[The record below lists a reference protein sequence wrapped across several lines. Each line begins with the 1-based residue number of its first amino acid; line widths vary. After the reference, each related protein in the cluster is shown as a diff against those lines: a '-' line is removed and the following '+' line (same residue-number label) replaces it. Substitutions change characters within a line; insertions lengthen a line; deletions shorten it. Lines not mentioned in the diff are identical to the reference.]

1 MNNKF
6 KISILGLLIFSSIS
20 LRGQGTIVLQY
31 YYTGAYPIHQPI
43 LSDSLS
49 VNGKA
54 FEEANLLKTHLSA
67 TDTWTNA
74 KILNADT
81 AGVITFD
88 VPDNQYSLHL
98 LKFYVN
104 ANQFVKEKLEVSGTG
119 MFEVYVDGEKKKDKT
134 KFDTAATSVS
144 VELSLEAKRYEIVIK
159 YLAPKAEN
167 HIPTVKAAFQSATE
181 DGKTATTLNPQQRYT
196 IEHIQDGK
204 TIRSAAISPDGK
216 YALVGYSERIN
227 AKTENYTQ
235 LIEAESGKILAQD
248 KSYLSSA
255 GWLPASGQLYYTR
268 NGLKGKELVAL
279 NPAAMQET
287 ILANN
292 LPEGSFSFTPDEK
305 KLLFSIKEEGPKE
318 QKSMNRIVDNSDRQK
333 ENRTRYS
340 LAVYDLQ
347 TGLLQ
352 PLTFGYR
359 NTHLNDIS
367 PDSRYVL
374 FSSSNRDYTVRS
386 FSSVNMYRVDLQTFQ
401 IDTIFSNELHISSAR
416 FSPDGKQ
423 LLVNASPDAFD
434 GIGLNIGNEP
444 IANSYDRQL
453 FIYDLTAKQA
463 KAITKDFNPS
473 IKAAFWNKSDGKI
486 YVLTDDKDCQTI
498 YTIDPKT
505 AQTSKIAVAEEV
517 IKSFSVASK
526 SPVLI
531 CYGQSASNAD
541 RLYFVNAKTM
551 KIKCIYDLSA
561 EKMQDIVLGKMHD
574 FDFTSADGTTITGR
588 YYLPPD
594 FDSTKQYPLLV
605 YYYGGT
611 NPTSRLLEFSYSMH
625 MYAAQGYVVYTLNPS
640 GTTGFGQEFSA
651 RHVNAWGKRTADEI
665 IQGTKLFYRTNS
677 FIDSTKIGCFGASYG
692 GFMTQ
697 YLQTQTDIFA
707 AAVSHAGISSLASY
721 WGEGYWG
728 IGYCAAANTNSYP
741 WNNHELF
748 VGQSPLFQADK
759 IKTPL
764 LLLHGDDDTN
774 VPVGESIQMF
784 NALRILGRPVEL
796 IQVEGE
802 NHGIMDYH
810 KRIAWVKTIMAWFD
824 KWLKDQPQW
833 WNEMYPDRNL

>member
-1 MNNKF
+1 MKRTIN
-6 KISILGLLIFSSIS
+6 ILGLLIFSNIF
-20 LRGQGTIVLQY
+20 LWGQGTIVSQY
-31 YYTGAYPIHQPI
+31 YYMGAYPIHQPI

-67 TDTWTNA
+67 EKTGTNA
-74 KILNADT
+74 KIVNADT
-81 AGVITFD
+81 AGVATFD
-88 VPDNQYSLHL
+88 ATKNQYSLHL

-119 MFEVYVDGEKKKDKT
+119 MFEIYVDGEKKKDKT
-134 KFDTAATSVS
+134 KFDSVATSVS
-144 VELSLEAKRYEIVIK
+144 TELSLEAKRYEIVIK
-159 YLAPKAEN
+159 YLASKDEN
-167 HIPTVKAAFQSATE
+167 SIPSIKVTFQSTKE
-181 DGKTATTLNPQQRYT
+181 DGKIETTLNPQQRFT
-196 IEHIQDGK
+196 IHHIQDGK
-204 TIRSAAISPDGK
+204 TFRSASISPDGK
-216 YALVGYSERIN
+216 YALITYSEQAN

-235 LIEAESGKILAQD
+235 LIEAESGKIVAQD
-248 KSYLSSA
+248 KSYLNSA
-255 GWLPASGQLYYTR
+255 KWMPASGQLYYTR
-268 NGLKGKELVAL
+268 NGLKGKELVTL
-279 NPAAMQET
+279 NPLIMQET
-287 ILANN
+287 ILDNN
-292 LPEGSFSFTPDEK
+292 LPEGTFSFTPDEK

-359 NTHLNDIS
+359 STHLNAIS

-374 FSSSNRDYTVRS
+374 FSSYNRDYSVRS
-386 FSSVNMYRVDLQTFQ
+386 FSSTNMYRVDLQTFQ
-401 IDTIFSNELHISSAR
+401 IDTVFVNELHISSAI

-423 LLVNASPDAFD
+423 LLVNASPDAFH

-453 FIYDLTAKQA
+453 FIYDLANKQA
-463 KAITKDFNPS
+463 KAITKDFDPS
-473 IKAAFWNKSDGKI
+473 IKSAFWNKSDGKI

-498 YTIDPKT
+498 YTIDPNT
-505 AQTSKIAVAEEV
+505 AQATKIAIPEDV
-517 IKSFSVASK
+517 IKSFSVAST
-526 SPVLI
+526 SSVLI

-541 RLYFVNAKTM
+541 RLYFVNAKTQ

-561 EKMQDIVLGKMHD
+561 EKMHDIVLGKMHD

-594 FDSTKQYPLLV
+594 FDSTKKYPLLV

-625 MYAAQGYVVYTLNPS
+625 LYAAQGYVVYTLNPS

-665 IQGTKLFYRTNS
+665 IQGTKLFYRTHP
-677 FIDSTKIGCFGASYG
+677 FVDSTKTGCFGASYG

-697 YLQTQTDIFA
+697 YLQTQTDIFS
-707 AAVSHAGISSLASY
+707 AAVSHAGISSIASY

-741 WNNHELF
+741 WNNPELF

-764 LLLHGDDDTN
+764 LLLHGDADTN

-784 NALRILGRPVEL
+784 NALRILGKPVEL

-802 NHGIMDYH
+802 NHGIVDYN
-810 KRIAWVKTIMAWFD
+810 KRITWVKTIMAWFD

>member
-1 MNNKF
+1 MKQ
-6 KISILGLLIFSSIS
+6 KISILVVLIFSGFF
-20 LRGQGTIVLQY
+20 LFGQGTRVSQY
-31 YYTGAYPIHQPI
+31 YYMGAYPIHQPI
-43 LSDSLS
+43 ISDSTN

-54 FEEANLLKTHLSA
+54 FEEANLLKTYLS
-67 TDTWTNA
+67 TA
-74 KILNADT
+74 KTGENSQVLIADT
-81 AGVITFD
+81 AGVVTFK

-104 ANQFVKEKLEVSGTG
+104 VNQFVKEKLEVSGTG
-119 MFEVYVDGEKKKDKT
+119 MFEVYVNGEKKKDKT
-134 KFDTAATSVS
+134 KFDSAATSVS
-144 VELSLEAKRYEIVIK
+144 IDLSLERKRYEIVIK
-159 YLAPKAEN
+159 YLASNDKKYVPTLKA
-167 HIPTVKAAFQSATE
+167 TFQSAKE
-181 DGKTATTLNPQQRYT
+181 DGKIETSLNPQQRFT

-204 TIRSAAISPDGK
+204 NIRSASISPDGK
-216 YALVGYSERIN
+216 YALVAYSERVN

-235 LIEAESGKILAQD
+235 LIEAESGKVLARD
-248 KSYLSSA
+248 NSYLNSA
-255 GWLPASGQLYYTR
+255 RWLPASGQLYYTR

-279 NPAAMQET
+279 NPATMQET
-287 ILANN
+287 ILDNN
-292 LPEGSFSFTPDEK
+292 LPEGTFSFTPDEK

-318 QKSMNRIVDNSDRQK
+318 QKSMNRILDNSDRQK
-333 ENRTRYS
+333 DYRTRYT

-347 TGLLQ
+347 NGLLQ

-367 PDSRYVL
+367 PDSRYAL
-374 FSSSNRDYTVRS
+374 FSTSNQDYSLRS
-386 FSSVNMYRVDLQTFQ
+386 FSSTNLYKVDLQTFE
-401 IDTIFSNELHISSAR
+401 IDTIFSNELHISGAT

-423 LLVNASPDAFD
+423 LLVNASPEAFN

-453 FIYDLTAKQA
+453 FVYDLASKQA
-463 KAITKDFNPS
+463 KALTKDFDPS
-473 IKAAFWNKSDGKI
+473 IKTAFWHKADGKI

-498 YTIDPKT
+498 YTIEPNTLKI
-505 AQTSKIAVAEEV
+505 SKIAVPEEV
-517 IKSFSVASK
+517 VKSFSIASK
-526 SPVLI
+526 SPLFV
-531 CYGQSASNAD
+531 CFGQSASNAD
-541 RLYFVNAKTM
+541 RLYFVNAKTL
-551 KIKCIYDLSA
+551 KTKCIYDLSA
-561 EKMQDIVLGKMHD
+561 EKMQGIVLGEMHD
-574 FDFTSADGTTITGR
+574 FNFTATDGTTITGR

-594 FDSTKQYPLLV
+594 FDSTKKYPLLV

-611 NPTSRLLEFSYSMH
+611 TPTTRLLEFSYSMH
-625 MYAAQGYVVYTLNPS
+625 LYAAQGYVVYTLNPS
-640 GTTGFGQEFSA
+640 GTIGYGQEFSA

-665 IQGTKLFYRTNS
+665 IQGTKLFYS
-677 FIDSTKIGCFGASYG
+677 KHPFIDSTKMGCFGASYG

-707 AAVSHAGISSLASY
+707 AAVSHAGISDITSY

-741 WNNHELF
+741 WNNPELF

-759 IKTPL
+759 VKTPL
-764 LLLHGDDDTN
+764 LLLHGDVDTN
-774 VPVGESIQMF
+774 VPIGESIQMF
-784 NALRILGRPVEL
+784 NALRILGKPVEF

-824 KWLKDQPQW
+824 KHLKDQSQW
-833 WNEMYPDRNL
+833 WNEMYPDRKM